1 MNQNYFYHRPNR
13 MLLHG
18 IPKSVME
25 RARRIFWYSMGSW
38 LDGMEFRAMTVADT
52 IMRFPAPV
60 SEGGGRRAQQMN
72 YEYCVQTIAGLMKK
86 YAPEILNEQED
97 GYGNG

>member
-1 MNQNYFYHRPNR
+1 MNQNYFYYRPNR

-25 RARRIFWYSMGSW
+25 RARRAFWCSRGSW
-38 LDGMEFRAMTVADT
+38 LDGMEFRALTVADT

-72 YEYCVQTIAGLMKK
+72 YEHFISMMAVMMKK